1 MVKIKSKQIKNIIGI
16 LLIFG
21 LSISKTFSQN
31 EQIDKKILVTG
42 GVFDKTYVKYLAK
55 LTGKTNPKI
64 CFIPS
69 ATGDAAQ
76 NIITWYTKCED
87 LEVRPYVMK
96 TFIASYTSPKSF
108 EEIIMSM
115 DAIVVGGGNTLNMMA
130 IWKAQ
135 GIDIALKKA
144 YDKGIIMSG
153 GSAGSLCWFTGG
165 STDSRPKE
173 LSIVECLGFL
183 KYSHSPH
190 YLNETDRRPLY
201 EKLILEGKLGSGYA
215 CDDMA
220 GLLFENGKLKKSITL
235 NAKNKNYFVSVKEGK
250 IVEEIIP
257 AEIIE

>member
-1 MVKIKSKQIKNIIGI
+1 MKNLIGL

-21 LSISKTFSQN
+21 LSISNSFSQN
-31 EQIDKKILVTG
+31 EKIDKKILVTG
-42 GVFDKTYVKYLAK
+42 GVFDKTYIKYLAK

-69 ATGDAAQ
+69 ATGDSPQ
-76 NIITWYTKCED
+76 SIITWYTKCED
-87 LEVRPYVMK
+87 LEVRPYVLK

-108 EEIIMSM
+108 EEVIMSM

-144 YDKGIIMSG
+144 YEKGIIMSG

-190 YLNETDRRPLY
+190 YLNEVGRRPLY
-201 EKLILEGKLGSGYA
+201 EKMILEGKLEPGYA
-215 CDDMA
+215 CDDQA
-220 GLLFENGKLKKSITL
+220 GLLFVNGKLEKSVTL
-235 NAKNKNYFVSVKEGK
+235 NAKNKNYFVSAKDGK
-250 IVEEIIP
+250 IVEEILP
-257 AEIIE
+257 AEIID